1 MNMKHIIRDRPL
13 LLCLT
18 IAYLLLFFSYRD
30 LSIFWYIYT
39 ASMACL
45 FVLAYHVERPQNNFK
60 LSGTLMIGFLSGML
74 MYIITW
80 AASKVLPAVH
90 PPLQNQ
96 LEDLYILLSPTET
109 WQYAML
115 ILLII
120 PGEEIFWRGLIEKRL
135 LTHIK
140 TVQAVLLSTLLYS
153 LPLIFSGNLLLVLA
167 GIGGGLLWGTIYAW
181 KRSLSMVIFSH
192 LLFDLLLLA
201 AFPLVR
207 L

>member
-1 MNMKHIIRDRPL
+1 MKHIIRDRPL

-45 FVLAYHVERPQNNFK
+45 LVLAYHLERPQNNFK
-60 LSGTLMIGFLSGML
+60 LSGTLLIGFLSGML
-74 MYIITW
+74 MYMITW

-109 WQYAML
+109 WQYSML

-140 TVQAVLLSTLLYS
+140 TVPAVLLSTLLYS

-167 GIGGGLLWGTIYAW
+167 GIGGGLLWGIIYAW
-181 KRSLSMVIFSH
+181 KRSLSMVIISH

>member
-1 MNMKHIIRDRPL
+1 MKHIIRDRPL
-13 LLCLT
+13 LLSLT

-45 FVLAYHVERPQNNFK
+45 LTLTFRLERPHNDFK
-60 LSGTLMIGFLSGML
+60 LKDTLVIGFLSGIL
-74 MYIITW
+74 MYMITW
-80 AASKVLPAVH
+80 TASKVLPAVH
-90 PPLQNQ
+90 PPLQDQ

-109 WQYAML
+109 WQYFVL

-140 TVQAVLLSTLLYS
+140 AVPAVLLSTLLYAF
-153 LPLIFSGNLLLVLA
+153 PLIFSGNLLLVLA
-167 GIGGGLLWGTIYAW
+167 GIGGGLLWGVIYAW
-181 KRSLSMVIFSH
+181 KRSLTLVIISH
-192 LLFDLLLLA
+192 LLFDLMLLA
-201 AFPLVR
+201 AFPLV
-207 L
+207 

>member
-1 MNMKHIIRDRPL
+1 MKHIIRDRPL

-181 KRSLSMVIFSH
+181 KRSLSMVIILSS
-192 LLFDLLLLA
+192 A
-201 AFPLVR
+201 V
-207 L
+207 

>member
-1 MNMKHIIRDRPL
+1 MKHIIRDRPL